1 MLTAAEGG
9 HYWQA
14 AFSQSEQ
21 NQRDWGSNLML
32 CIDSSGT
39 WLLRW
44 RGPGH
49 AAHGHT
55 GKDGDHVKKRDE
67 EACRWPQTG
76 ITLGRHV
83 QQLLRGELNPGTGSL
98 LSGHGTSKIHLLY
111 LFFKKWGGV
120 TLTHQQRRCA
130 KRPRQL
136 TRMETLPPRL

>member
-21 NQRDWGSNLML
+21 NQRDWGSNLMP
-32 CIDSSGT
+32 CIDSINAYTSSSSGT

-55 GKDGDHVKKRDE
+55 GKDGDHVKKRD
-67 EACRWPQTG
+67 ADD
-76 ITLGRHV
+76 
-83 QQLLRGELNPGTGSL
+83 
-98 LSGHGTSKIHLLY
+98 Y
-111 LFFKKWGGV
+111 
-120 TLTHQQRRCA
+120 
-130 KRPRQL
+130 KRA
-136 TRMETLPPRL
+136 